1 MAEDTDD
8 LLTRLTK
15 VTFLARMG
23 VILTGVAVT
32 PIDRRLEVLLVV
44 ALTFVAAL
52 GVFRTE
58 VVTRVIARH
67 PIVIVVD
74 ILLAGLVAAAAGAG
88 SLLAL
93 YALST
98 AVLIGI
104 YLPCWLAAVLTVVL
118 IATFALASLLTTD
131 RPALEAVE
139 WTVPVA
145 MAVIVLLGWATRR
158 LHEDTVAKWRTITML
173 EARSG
178 RQSERLRLARDMH
191 DSVAKSLHGI
201 QIAAATLPRW
211 IGEDPQKAARR
222 SEEIAAAAT
231 HATAE
236 ARMLLEGL
244 RESELSFAEIIQRHM
259 EELES
264 GFNGTVRLEGA
275 EDPRWEELSA
285 AVLLQIDLVLGELLE
300 NIRRHSQA
308 SQVVV
313 AFASEPTW
321 SIRVEDD
328 GVGFEP
334 ARVPSTRF
342 GLMGA
347 HERLALLDG
356 ELRIDSAPG
365 RGTRAHATIPLCPQL
380 ENA

>member
-1 MAEDTDD
+1 M
-8 LLTRLTK
+8 
-15 VTFLARMG
+15 
-23 VILTGVAVT
+23 
-32 PIDRRLEVLLVV
+32 
-44 ALTFVAAL
+44 
-52 GVFRTE
+52 
-58 VVTRVIARH
+58 
-67 PIVIVVD
+67 
-74 ILLAGLVAAAAGAG
+74 
-88 SLLAL
+88 
-93 YALST
+93 
-98 AVLIGI
+98 
-104 YLPCWLAAVLTVVL
+104 
-118 IATFALASLLTTD
+118 
-131 RPALEAVE
+131 
-139 WTVPVA
+139 
-145 MAVIVLLGWATRR
+145 
-158 LHEDTVAKWRTITML
+158 
-173 EARSG
+173 
-178 RQSERLRLARDMH
+178 
-191 DSVAKSLHGI
+191 
-201 QIAAATLPRW
+201 
-211 IGEDPQKAARR
+211 
-222 SEEIAAAAT
+222 
-231 HATAE
+231 
-236 ARMLLEGL
+236 
-244 RESELSFAEIIQRHM
+244 
-259 EELES
+259 
-264 GFNGTVRLEGA
+264 RLEGA

>member
-1 MAEDTDD
+1 MADEAHD

-23 VILTGVAVT
+23 VILVGVAAT
-32 PIDRRLEVLLVV
+32 PVDRRLEVLLVV
-44 ALTFVAAL
+44 LLTVIAAL
-52 GVFRTE
+52 GLFRTE
-58 VVTRVIARH
+58 TVTRVIARH
-67 PIVIVVD
+67 PILIVVD
-74 ILLAGLVAAAAGAG
+74 TLLAGLVAGAAGAD

-98 AVLIGI
+98 ALLIGI
-104 YLPCWLAAVLTVVL
+104 YLPRWYAAMLAVVL
-118 IATFALASLLTTD
+118 VATFVLASLATAD
-131 RPALEAVE
+131 RPALDAVE

-145 MAVIVLLGWATRR
+145 MAVIVLLGSATRR

-211 IGEDPQKAARR
+211 IREDPERAARR

-231 HATAE
+231 HATSE

-244 RESELSFAEIIQRHM
+244 RESELSFAEIVQRHV
-259 EELES
+259 EELEA
-264 GFNGTVRLEGA
+264 GFNGTVKLEGA
-275 EDPRWEELSA
+275 EDPRWDELSA
-285 AVLLQIDLVLGELLE
+285 AVLLQIDLILGELLE

-321 SIRVEDD
+321 TIRVEDD
-328 GVGFEP
+328 GVGFDP

-342 GLMGA
+342 GLTGA

-356 ELRIDSAPG
+356 ELSIESTPG
-365 RGTRAHATIPLCPQL
+365 RGTRAQATIPLCPQL